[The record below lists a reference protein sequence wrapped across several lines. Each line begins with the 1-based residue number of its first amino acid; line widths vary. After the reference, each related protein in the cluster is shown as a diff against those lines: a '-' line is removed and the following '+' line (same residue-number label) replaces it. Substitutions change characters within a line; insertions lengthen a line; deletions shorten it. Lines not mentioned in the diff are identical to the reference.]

1 MWGPIEEIRKMHR
14 DERLGY
20 LAFTSDDMT
29 EQIVTYLISQLDVRS
44 EVMDEFEELNQQI
57 EFFKTE
63 NGRLLEENK
72 ELNSQVEFLME
83 KLGDT

>member
-1 MWGPIEEIRKMHR
+1 MWGPIEEIRKMNR

-29 EQIVTYLISQLDVRS
+29 EQIVSTLIEDVENNS
-44 EVMDEFEELNQQI
+44 LLADSNEELMQQL

-63 NGRLLEENK
+63 NSRLVEENE
-72 ELNSQVEFLME
+72 ELNSQVEFLLE
-83 KLGDT
+83 KIGEA